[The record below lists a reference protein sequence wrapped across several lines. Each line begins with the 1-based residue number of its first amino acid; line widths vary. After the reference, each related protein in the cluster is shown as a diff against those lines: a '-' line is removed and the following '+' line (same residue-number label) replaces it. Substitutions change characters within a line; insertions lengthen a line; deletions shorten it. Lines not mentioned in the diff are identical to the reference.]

1 MTIRWSLW
9 RRRLLPPTIIIFAIS
24 FFVGSFWF
32 YYYSTYCWQH
42 TDLLCV
48 PTDTVNFGLKITA
61 GLSQIAGVFILIK
74 SIDQNINLLNG
85 NTFIGTISLGFQQW
99 LTTWRSREFSAGGKS
114 TFTLDASGGV
124 AVTSGDRSHMPL
136 ADRIKLLETAM
147 DDVRNQHS
155 ELVGETRA
163 LAAKVQK
170 SEQELIQRLE
180 SETKS
185 IKSLLTDISI
195 GGLSKQIVGMYLI
208 IYSATVSIFVLIS

>member
-9 RRRLLPPTIIIFAIS
+9 RRRLLPPTIIIVAIS

-48 PTDTVNFGLKITA
+48 PTDTVNFGLKVTA

-85 NTFIGTISLGFQQW
+85 NTFFGTIALGFQQW
-99 LTTWRSREFSAGGKS
+99 LATWRSREFNAGG
-114 TFTLDASGGV
+114 TAYFTIGGSGKIT
-124 AVTSGDRSHMPL
+124 VTSGDRSNMPL

-147 DDVRNQHS
+147 DDVRDKHY

-163 LAAKVQK
+163 LATKVQK
-170 SEQELIQRLE
+170 TEQEFIQRLE
-180 SETKS
+180 HETKS
-185 IKSLLTDISI
+185 IKSLLSDISI
-195 GGLSKQIVGMYLI
+195 GGLSNQIFGMYLI
-208 IYSATVSIFVLIS
+208 IYSATVSIFV

>member
-1 MTIRWSLW
+1 
-9 RRRLLPPTIIIFAIS
+9 
-24 FFVGSFWF
+24 
-32 YYYSTYCWQH
+32 
-42 TDLLCV
+42 
-48 PTDTVNFGLKITA
+48 
-61 GLSQIAGVFILIK
+61 
-74 SIDQNINLLNG
+74 
-85 NTFIGTISLGFQQW
+85 
-99 LTTWRSREFSAGGKS
+99 
-114 TFTLDASGGV
+114 
-124 AVTSGDRSHMPL
+124 MPL

-208 IYSATVSIFVLIS
+208 IYSATVSIFV